1 MNAAPAKRAA
11 SEPKNTTAVHVRLDD
26 RDAERLRAAAEQ
38 MNEESQTAVAREAL
52 SIGLEAIARVH
63 DLAARVPALSRLG
76 LAREALVLGLDA
88 IERDTG
94 GSGAYWSWGRDRD
107 DWA

>member
-1 MNAAPAKRAA
+1 
-11 SEPKNTTAVHVRLDD
+11 
-26 RDAERLRAAAEQ
+26 
-38 MNEESQTAVAREAL
+38 L

-88 IERDTG
+88 IERDPAVLLRALRRAG
-94 GSGAYWSWGRDRD
+94 GGASNE
-107 DWA
+107 